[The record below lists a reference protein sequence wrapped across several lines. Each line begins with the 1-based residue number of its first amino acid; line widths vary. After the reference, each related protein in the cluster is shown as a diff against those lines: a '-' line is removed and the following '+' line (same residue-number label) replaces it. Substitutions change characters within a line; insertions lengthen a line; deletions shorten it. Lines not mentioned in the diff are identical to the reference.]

1 MFDSGRESFDDA
13 DDGKI
18 RTGLEASTGGSVSTS
33 TDDLLLLEKKGDPGG
48 VIIWMASPK
57 EEDRFFATELAVA
70 FM

>member
-18 RTGLEASTGGSVSTS
+18 RTGHEASTGGSVSTS
-33 TDDLLLLEKKGDPGG
+33 TDDLLLEKKGDPGG

-57 EEDRFFATELAVA
+57 EEDRFFATELAVG

>member
-18 RTGLEASTGGSVSTS
+18 RTGHEASTGGSVSTS

-48 VIIWMASPK
+48 VII
-57 EEDRFFATELAVA
+57 
-70 FM
+70 